1 MSRFA
6 TSSLRSRT
14 RQAQLILLPPGT
26 TAESPVGCCQETPLR
41 KPGPPRCHQTLLHTP
56 GRSAAAYNR
65 GGGRECRRGPGPR
78 LTARAS
84 VTSEPVTS
92 AL

>member
-41 KPGPPRCHQTLLHTP
+41 KPGPPRCHQTLPHTP
-56 GRSAAAYNR
+56 GRSA
-65 GGGRECRRGPGPR
+65 GHLPQREREGMQ
-78 LTARAS
+78 ARARPPADGS
-84 VTSEPVTS
+84 RVGDF
-92 AL
+92 

>member
-41 KPGPPRCHQTLLHTP
+41 KPGPHAATKHCFIPQAAVPPPTTEGAGGNAGTGQAP
-56 GRSAAAYNR
+56 G
-65 GGGRECRRGPGPR
+65 
-78 LTARAS
+78 
-84 VTSEPVTS
+84 
-92 AL
+92 